1 MLHCCKIIQCCI
13 MIHMPKWQ
21 MPIWQCCIMIH
32 VKIGGLGKLGNL
44 GKIGK
49 IGKMR
54 SQRKLGVSEDL
65 ESAKTWSQR
74 TWSQRSAVSGK
85 LCSQRSARIVSA
97 QRAAWGE
104 LGKSASQRKYR
115 CFSLSN
121 HAARVYHFA
130 SRIIIQ

>member
-1 MLHCCKIIQCCI
+1 

-49 IGKMR
+49 IGKMC
-54 SQRKLGVSEDL
+54 SQRKLGVSENLESADL
-65 ESAKTWSQR
+65 ESAVSGQRKIVQSAVSENCLGPTGRVGRVGEVSESAKTW
-74 TWSQRSAVSGK
+74 
-85 LCSQRSARIVSA
+85 
-97 QRAAWGE
+97 
-104 LGKSASQRKYR
+104 SQRKYR